1 MGAVLLGP
9 GRHPDGDTRA
19 PEPTSQP
26 RSGSTQGLFPVR
38 RCGDRVGTG
47 GLFPLGGVTT
57 PDQSNDQVDDDDDV
71 DQQGSD
77 LQPGGCLSSS
87 CTPGMKVNNNAVA
100 TTVRYSA
107 H

>member
-1 MGAVLLGP
+1 MG
-9 GRHPDGDTRA
+9 
-19 PEPTSQP
+19 
-26 RSGSTQGLFPVR
+26 
-38 RCGDRVGTG
+38 VGTG
-47 GLFPLGGVTT
+47 GLFPLGGVTM
-57 PDQSNDQVDDDDDV
+57 PDQSSDQVDDD